1 MASKTP
7 ASAARRTLTW
17 LGALIALMAVVLGI
31 GVATHQAT
39 WAPRLALDLE
49 GGTQMVLAPETAGGQ
64 RVTPEQL
71 DQAVEIIRARV
82 DGSGVAEAE
91 VATQGAE
98 NVVVAMPG
106 TPDEQTRRL
115 IQASADME
123 FRAVLQSGPAEPV
136 AEDQRTPK
144 DDFPKPEG
152 EPKDAYDPNWL
163 TPDLLDEFQKT
174 DCTVPRDPGAEP
186 LPTDK
191 AAVVCQTA
199 TEEQIA
205 EGTGQSAKYIVG
217 PQVIPGTD
225 IADATN
231 DMANTSTGVST
242 NQWVVNLSFNSE
254 GTEKFREVTQ
264 KLTPYP
270 EGDPR
275 KQFAIILDG
284 TVLSAP
290 QSQAVI
296 PNGQAQI
303 SGPGFN
309 EVTTAELAEQLSY
322 GALPISFTIESEQQ
336 ISATLGQDQLFWGL
350 VAGLIGLLLV
360 AAYQFFQYRVLG
372 LLTFASIIVAGV
384 ITWLAISLLGW
395 SDNYRLSL
403 AGIAGLIVAIGL
415 TADSFIVY
423 FERIK
428 DELRAGSTI
437 DAAVREGW
445 KRASRTI
452 WASKAVNLLAA
463 AVLYFVAVGN
473 VRGFAFTLGLTAIAD
488 LIVVF
493 WFTHPMMVLLSQT
506 RFIGGGHRM
515 SGLDPSLL
523 GREPLYKG
531 AGRVREFKTLSSDQ
545 KAQGASGG
553 AERRRRRSR
562 GEAARRQ
569 TIAERRRAER
579 EAASPAAGTTTTS
592 ERTQEDGQ

>member
-17 LGALIALMAVVLGI
+17 LGALIALMAVALGI
-31 GVATHQAT
+31 GVATNQAT

-49 GGTQMVLAPETAGGQ
+49 GGTQMVLAPQTTGGQ

-123 FRAVLQSGPAEPV
+123 FRPVLQSGPAEPV
-136 AEDQRTPK
+136 AKDQQTPVK
-144 DDFPKPEG
+144 DFPKTSG
-152 EPKDAYDPNWL
+152 KPKDAYDPNWL
-163 TPDLLDEFQKT
+163 TPQLLDQFQKA
-174 DCTVPRDPGAEP
+174 DCTKPRDPGAPP

-191 AAVVCQTA
+191 AVVVCQTA
-199 TEEQIA
+199 TQEQIDQ
-205 EGTGQSAKYIVG
+205 GTGQSVKYIVG
-217 PQVIPGTD
+217 PQLIPGTD
-225 IADATN
+225 IADASN
-231 DMANTSTGVST
+231 GMANTSSGVST
-242 NQWVVNLSFNSE
+242 NQWVVNLTFNKDGS
-254 GTEKFREVTQ
+254 EKFREVSQ

-284 TVLSAP
+284 SVLSAP

-296 PNGQAQI
+296 TNGQAQI

-309 EVTTAELAEQLSY
+309 ETTTAQLAEQLSY

-428 DELRAGSTI
+428 DELRAGRTVE
-437 DAAVREGW
+437 AAVREGW

-488 LIVVF
+488 IIVVF

-506 RFIGGGHRM
+506 EFIGGGHRM
-515 SGLDPSLL
+515 SGMDPSLL

-531 AGRVREFKTLSSDQ
+531 AGRVREFKTLS
-545 KAQGASGG
+545 AEEQGAGAGG

-579 EAASPAAGTTTTS
+579 ENPQAAGTTTTS

>member
-123 FRAVLQSGPAEPV
+123 FRPVLQLGPAEPV

-144 DDFPKPEG
+144 KDFPKPEG

-163 TPDLLDEFQKT
+163 TPELLDEFQKT

-199 TEEQIA
+199 TEEEIA

-217 PQVIPGTD
+217 PQLIPGTQ
-225 IADATN
+225 IEDATN
-231 DMANTSTGVST
+231 GMANTSSGVST
-242 NQWVVNLSFNSE
+242 NQWVVNLTFNSE
-254 GTEKFREVTQ
+254 GSEKFREVTQ

-284 TVLSAP
+284 SVLSAP

-296 PNGQAQI
+296 TNGQAQI

-309 EVTTAELAEQLSY
+309 EVTTAQLAEQLSY

-360 AAYQFFQYRVLG
+360 AVYQFFQYRVLG

-428 DELRAGSTI
+428 DELRSGRSI
-437 DAAVREGW
+437 ESAVREGW

-463 AVLYFVAVGN
+463 AVLY
-473 VRGFAFTLGLTAIAD
+473 LS
-488 LIVVF
+488 LI
-493 WFTHPMMVLLSQT
+493 H
-506 RFIGGGHRM
+506 I
-515 SGLDPSLL
+515 
-523 GREPLYKG
+523 
-531 AGRVREFKTLSSDQ
+531 
-545 KAQGASGG
+545 
-553 AERRRRRSR
+553 
-562 GEAARRQ
+562 
-569 TIAERRRAER
+569 
-579 EAASPAAGTTTTS
+579 
-592 ERTQEDGQ
+592 

>member
-1 MASKTP
+1 MASKSP
-7 ASAARRTLTW
+7 ANAARRTLVW
-17 LGALIALMAVVLGI
+17 LGALLTLMAVVLGV
-31 GVATHQAT
+31 GVATNQAT

-49 GGTQMVLAPETAGGQ
+49 GGTQMVLAPQTAGGE
-64 RVTPEQL
+64 RVSPEQL

-98 NVVVAMPG
+98 NVVVSLPG
-106 TPDEQTRRL
+106 SPDEQTRRL

-123 FRAVLQSGPAEPV
+123 FRPVLQSGAAEPV
-136 AEDQRTPK
+136 PAEQQTPK
-144 DDFPKPEG
+144 EDFPKPSA

-163 TPDLLDEFQKT
+163 TPELLDEYQKA
-174 DCTVPRDPGAEP
+174 DCTVPRDPGDEP
-186 LPTDK
+186 LAADK

-199 TEEQIA
+199 TEEEVAQ
-205 EGTGQSAKYIVG
+205 GLVQNVKYIVG
-217 PQVIPGTD
+217 PQLIAGTD
-225 IADATN
+225 IADATHG
-231 DMANTSTGVST
+231 MANTSSGITT
-242 NQWVVNLSFNSE
+242 NQWVVNIDFTAA
-254 GTEKFREVTQ
+254 GAEKFREVTQ
-264 KLTPYP
+264 TLTPYP

-275 KQFAIILDG
+275 KQFAILLDG
-284 TVLSAP
+284 SVLSAP

-296 PNGQAQI
+296 TNGQAQI
-303 SGPGFN
+303 SGPGFT
-309 EVTTAELAEQLSY
+309 EVTTAQLAEQLSY

-350 VAGLIGLLLV
+350 VAGAIGLLLV
-360 AAYQFFQYRVLG
+360 AVYQFIQYRMLG

-384 ITWLAISLLGW
+384 LSWLAISLLGW

-428 DELRAGSTI
+428 DELRTGRTVE
-437 DAAVREGW
+437 AAVREGW

-473 VRGFAFTLGLTAIAD
+473 VRGFAFTLGLTAVAD

-493 WFTHPMMVLLSQT
+493 WFTHPMMVLLAQT
-506 RFIGGGHRM
+506 RFIGGGHRL

-531 AGRVREFKTLSSDQ
+531 AGRIREFAPGPMQEAGRD
-545 KAQGASGG
+545 AAP
-553 AERRRRRSR
+553 ADRRRRRPR
-562 GEAARRQ
+562 GQDDQRQ
-569 TIAERRRAER
+569 TIAERRRAAR
-579 EAASPAAGTTTTS
+579 AAQAPDGVATA
-592 ERTQEDGQ
+592 EQTQEDGQ